1 MAAYTDS
8 RSARKEERKLLPVW
22 YRVLSLVLTI
32 AAIGVAV
39 FAFGTVLVSRASED
53 GSNLFGYVVL
63 TVESGSMSPALEEG
77 DVIAGRAY
85 DGGELVVGDIV
96 TFRAPSGVF
105 KGRYITHRIAEVGE
119 EDGVAVYRTK
129 GDAANS
135 VDSWTL
141 KGEDIVAVYEKKLP
155 TVKKVAEFMS
165 GAGGR
170 MLMIGLPVILL
181 VGVFVADSVVSRR
194 LATKIKAEREAARL
208 EFDGQFS
215 ADGKTLVKEG
225 MRAKFLKH
233 LAEKHAKELKE
244 NLGLDDGQI
253 SQMAERGR
261 VPNGFNVHHKL
272 PLHVG
277 GKNEFSNFI
286 LIPLYPHDQLHRD
299 ILDKQ
304 IENMKEGERR
314 TILLPACEDMVYD
327 PKKYG
332 YMKNNQK
339 VEPNYESRVDVA
351 KYSDNYL
358 PEHIAEIRSKREKTE
373 KPKVISLFK
382 TLKEISESG
391 KAAALLPER
400 VAAVPPP
407 PPAVQKKISEKGRG

>member
-1 MAAYTDS
+1 MEKDASEKPYLHQK
-8 RSARKEERKLLPVW
+8 RPERPPGWLPPNKRPQKPKPRYV
-22 YRVLSLVLTI
+22 RPEFSFDTIHGLSLKET
-32 AAIGVAV
+32 
-39 FAFGTVLVSRASED
+39 EC
-53 GSNLFGYVVL
+53 YV
-63 TVESGSMSPALEEG
+63 
-77 DVIAGRAY
+77 
-85 DGGELVVGDIV
+85 
-96 TFRAPSGVF
+96 
-105 KGRYITHRIAEVGE
+105 
-119 EDGVAVYRTK
+119 
-129 GDAANS
+129 
-135 VDSWTL
+135 
-141 KGEDIVAVYEKKLP
+141 P
-155 TVKKVAEFMS
+155 T
-165 GAGGR
+165 
-170 MLMIGLPVILL
+170 
-181 VGVFVADSVVSRR
+181 
-194 LATKIKAEREAARL
+194 KAEREAARL

>member
-1 MAAYTDS
+1 MPEGAETLVFGRKLRYSRIEATQCFGGCMAAYTDS

-32 AAIGVAV
+32 AAIGVAA

-194 LATKIKAEREAARL
+194 LATKIKAEREAAAYEAAAQEEPER
-208 EFDGQFS
+208 EERHENDG
-215 ADGKTLVKEG
+215 T
-225 MRAKFLKH
+225 
-233 LAEKHAKELKE
+233 E
-244 NLGLDDGQI
+244 NAP
-253 SQMAERGR
+253 S
-261 VPNGFNVHHKL
+261 
-272 PLHVG
+272 
-277 GKNEFSNFI
+277 
-286 LIPLYPHDQLHRD
+286 
-299 ILDKQ
+299 
-304 IENMKEGERR
+304 
-314 TILLPACEDMVYD
+314 
-327 PKKYG
+327 
-332 YMKNNQK
+332 
-339 VEPNYESRVDVA
+339 
-351 KYSDNYL
+351 
-358 PEHIAEIRSKREKTE
+358 REKTD
-373 KPKVISLFK
+373 
-382 TLKEISESG
+382 
-391 KAAALLPER
+391 ER
-400 VAAVPPP
+400 TD
-407 PPAVQKKISEKGRG
+407 G